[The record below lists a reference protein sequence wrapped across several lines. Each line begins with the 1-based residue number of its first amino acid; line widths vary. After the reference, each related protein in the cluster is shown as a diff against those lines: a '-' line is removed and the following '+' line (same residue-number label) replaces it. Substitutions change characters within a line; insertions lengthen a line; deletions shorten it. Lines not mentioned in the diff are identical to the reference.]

1 MGARKRLSV
10 GDMKILITGGTGV
23 NGAATA
29 RLLVSRGERP
39 VLLDNRV
46 DMSLIA
52 DIADDV
58 DVVTGDILDGAGLKD
73 LVAAHGITHI
83 AHMAALMP
91 GPAEANPSVAIA
103 IGVDGTLN
111 VLEAARACDIRR
123 VVYTSSNA
131 FIGNVGGKHGHPDF
145 VPLDESLPPNPA
157 DIYGVTKVCSETL
170 GNYYRKRHGIEFV
183 ALRYPSIYGPGK
195 LARHGVLALYG
206 KVIED
211 AMAGREFSIP
221 RGGDQRNDVVYV
233 GDVAHS
239 IVLALNAEGLAQW
252 TFNVGTA
259 RGVTLKDFAAVL
271 KGLFPDSRIEI
282 GDGLDFRDGYKQSY
296 CIFDIGKA
304 REQLGYSPQYDLERG
319 IEDYVASIRRLNLP
333 V

>member
-1 MGARKRLSV
+1 
-10 GDMKILITGGTGV
+10 MKILITGGTGV

-29 RLLVSRGERP
+29 RLLVSQGHRP

-46 DMSLIA
+46 DPSLIA
-52 DIADDV
+52 DIAGDV
-58 DVVTGDILDGAGLKD
+58 DVVVGDILDGAALREV
-73 LVAAHGITHI
+73 VAAHDVTHI

-91 GPAEANPSVAIA
+91 GPAEANPPLAIA

-111 VLEAARACDIRR
+111 VLEAARACAVRR

-131 FIGNVGGKHGHPDF
+131 YVGEIRGKHGDPEF
-145 VPLDESLPPNPA
+145 VPLDESHPPNPA

-170 GNYYRKRHGIEFV
+170 GNYYRKRHGVEFV

-206 KVIED
+206 KIIED
-211 AMAGREFSIP
+211 AIAGRGFAVA

-239 IVLALNAEGLAQW
+239 IVLALNAENLTQW
-252 TFNVGTA
+252 VFNIGTA
-259 RGVTLKDFAAVL
+259 RGVTLKDFAAEL
-271 KGLFPDSRIEI
+271 KRHFPDARFDI
-282 GDGLDFRDGYKQSY
+282 GPGLDFRDGYKQSY
-296 CIFDIGKA
+296 CKFDITKA
-304 REQLGYSPQYDLERG
+304 NEQLGYAPRYDLERG
-319 IEDYVASIRRLNLP
+319 VADYIDSVRRLGLE

>member
-1 MGARKRLSV
+1 
-10 GDMKILITGGTGV
+10 MKTLITGGTGV

-46 DMSLIA
+46 DPSLIA
-52 DIADDV
+52 DIAADV
-58 DVVTGDILDGAGLKD
+58 DVVTGDILDGAALKEV
-73 LVAAHGITHI
+73 VAGHDITHI
-83 AHMAALMP
+83 VHMAALMP
-91 GPAEANPSVAIA
+91 GPAEANPSLAIA

-111 VLEAARACDIRR
+111 VLEAARACGVRR

-131 FIGNVGGKHGHPDF
+131 FVGNIGGKHGHPDF

-157 DIYGVTKVCSETL
+157 DLYGVTKVCSETL
-170 GNYYRKRHGIEFV
+170 GNYYRKRYGVEFV

-206 KVIED
+206 KIIED
-211 AMAGREFSIP
+211 AMAGREVSIP
-221 RGGDQRNDVVYV
+221 RGGDQRNDAVYV

-239 IVLALNAEGLAQW
+239 VVLALDAEGLTQW
-252 TFNVGTA
+252 TFNIGTG
-259 RGVTLKDFAAVL
+259 RGVTLKDFADVL
-271 KGLFPDSRIEI
+271 KRIFPDARINI
-282 GDGLDFRDGYKQSY
+282 GSGLDFRDGYKQSY
-296 CIFDIGKA
+296 CVFDIGKA
-304 REQLGYSPQYDLERG
+304 REQLGYEPRYFLERG
-319 IEDYVASIRRLNLP
+319 IEAYIESIGRLGLP

>member
-1 MGARKRLSV
+1 
-10 GDMKILITGGTGV
+10 MKTLITGGTGV

-46 DMSLIA
+46 DPSLIA
-52 DIADDV
+52 DIAGDV
-58 DVVTGDILDGAGLKD
+58 DVVTGDILDGAALKET
-73 LVAAHGITHI
+73 VAAHGVTHI
-83 AHMAALMP
+83 VHMAALMP
-91 GPAEANPSVAIA
+91 GPAEANPPLAIA

-111 VLEAARACDIRR
+111 VLEAARAGNVQR

-131 FIGNVGGKHGHPDF
+131 FVGNITGKHGHPDF

-157 DIYGVTKVCSETL
+157 DLYGVTKVCSETL
-170 GNYYRKRHGIEFV
+170 GNYYCKRYGVEFV

-206 KVIED
+206 KIIED
-211 AMAGREFSIP
+211 AMAGREVAIP
-221 RGGDQRNDVVYV
+221 QGGDQRNDALYV

-239 IVLALNAEGLAQW
+239 VVLALNAKGPIQG
-252 TFNVGTA
+252 TFNIGTG
-259 RGVTLKDFAAVL
+259 RGVTLKDFGAVL
-271 KGLFPDSRIEI
+271 KRIFPDAKIDI
-282 GDGLDFRDGYKQSY
+282 GPGLDFRDGYKQSY
-296 CIFDIGKA
+296 CVFDIGKA
-304 REQLGYSPQYDLERG
+304 REQLGYEPQYDLEKG
-319 IEDYVASIRRLNLP
+319 VEDYIESIRRLGLP

>member
-1 MGARKRLSV
+1 
-10 GDMKILITGGTGV
+10 MKKTLITGGTGV
-23 NGAATA
+23 NGASTA
-29 RLLVSRGERP
+29 RLLVSRGQRP

-46 DMSLIA
+46 DLSLVA
-52 DIADDV
+52 DIVDDV
-58 DVVTGDILDGAGLKD
+58 DVVTGDILDGAALREV
-73 LVAAHGITHI
+73 VAAHGITHI
-83 AHMAALMP
+83 VHMAALMP
-91 GPAEANPSVAIA
+91 GPAEANPAAAIA

-131 FIGNVGGKHGHPDF
+131 FIGDVRGKHAHPDF
-145 VPLDESLPPNPA
+145 VPLDEFHPPNPM
-157 DIYGVTKVCSETL
+157 DMYGVTKVCSETL
-170 GNYYRKRHGIEFV
+170 GNYYRKRYGVDFV

-239 IVLALNAEGLAQW
+239 IILALNAEGLTQG
-252 TFNVGTA
+252 TFNIGTGW
-259 RGVTLKDFAAVL
+259 GVTLKDFAAVL
-271 KGLFPDSRIEI
+271 KRIFPDSRIDI
-282 GDGLDFRDGYKQSY
+282 GPGLDFREGYKQSY

-304 REQLGYSPQYDLERG
+304 REQLGYEPQYDLERG
-319 IEDYVASIRRLNLP
+319 IEDYVESIRKLDLP

>member
-1 MGARKRLSV
+1 
-10 GDMKILITGGTGV
+10 MKILITGGTGV

-29 RLLVSRGERP
+29 RLLVSRGQRP

-52 DIADDV
+52 DIAADV
-58 DVVTGDILDGAGLKD
+58 DVVTGDILDGAALREV
-73 LVAAHGITHI
+73 VAAHGITHI
-83 AHMAALMP
+83 VHMAALMP
-91 GPAEANPSVAIA
+91 GPAEANPALAIA

-111 VLEAARACDIRR
+111 VLEAARAGDIQR

-131 FIGNVGGKHGHPDF
+131 FIGDVRGKHGHPEF

-157 DIYGVTKVCSETL
+157 DMYGVTKVCSETL
-170 GNYYRKRHGIEFV
+170 GNYYRKRYGVDFV

-239 IVLALNAEGLAQW
+239 IVLALNAEGLTQG
-252 TFNVGTA
+252 TFNIGTG

-271 KGLFPDSRIEI
+271 KRHFPDSSLDI
-282 GDGLDFRDGYKQSY
+282 GPGLDFREGYKQSY

-319 IEDYVASIRRLNLP
+319 IGDYIESIRKLDLP

>member
-1 MGARKRLSV
+1 
-10 GDMKILITGGTGV
+10 
-23 NGAATA
+23 
-29 RLLVSRGERP
+29 

-52 DIADDV
+52 DIVDDV
-58 DVVTGDILDGAGLKD
+58 DVVTGDILDGAALREV
-73 LVAAHGITHI
+73 VAAHGITHI
-83 AHMAALMP
+83 VHMAALMP
-91 GPAEANPSVAIA
+91 GPAEANPAAAIA

-111 VLEAARACDIRR
+111 VLEAARACNIQR

-131 FIGNVGGKHGHPDF
+131 FIGDVRGKHGHPDF

-157 DIYGVTKVCSETL
+157 DMYGVTKVCSETL
-170 GNYYRKRHGIEFV
+170 GNYYRKRHGVDFV

-211 AMAGREFSIP
+211 AIAGREFSIP

-239 IVLALNAEGLAQW
+239 IVLALNAEGLTQG
-252 TFNVGTA
+252 TFNIGTG

-271 KGLFPDSRIEI
+271 NRLFPDSRIDI
-282 GDGLDFRDGYKQSY
+282 GPGLDFREGYKQSY

-304 REQLGYSPQYDLERG
+304 REQLGYEPQYDLERG
-319 IEDYVASIRRLNLP
+319 VEDYVESIRRLGL
-333 V
+333 VV

>member
-1 MGARKRLSV
+1 
-10 GDMKILITGGTGV
+10 MKILITGGTGV

-29 RLLVSRGERP
+29 RLLVSRGQRP

-52 DIADDV
+52 DIAADV
-58 DVVTGDILDGAGLKD
+58 DVVTGDILDGAGLREV
-73 LVAAHGITHI
+73 VAAHGITHI
-83 AHMAALMP
+83 VHMAALMP
-91 GPAEANPSVAIA
+91 GPAEANPTQAIA

-111 VLEAARACDIRR
+111 VLEAARAGNIQR

-131 FIGNVGGKHGHPDF
+131 FIGDVRGRHGHPEF
-145 VPLDESLPPNPA
+145 VPLDESRPPNPA
-157 DIYGVTKVCSETL
+157 DMYGVTKVCSETL
-170 GNYYRKRHGIEFV
+170 GNYYRKRYGVDFV

-239 IVLALNAEGLAQW
+239 IVLALNAEGLTQG
-252 TFNVGTA
+252 TFNIGTG

-271 KGLFPDSRIEI
+271 KRHFPDAGLDI
-282 GDGLDFRDGYKQSY
+282 GPGLDFREGYKQSY

-319 IEDYVASIRRLNLP
+319 IGDYIESIRRLDLP

>member
-1 MGARKRLSV
+1 
-10 GDMKILITGGTGV
+10 MKILITGGTGV
-23 NGAATA
+23 NGAASA

-46 DMSLIA
+46 DRSLIA
-52 DIADDV
+52 DIAGKV
-58 DVVTGDILDGAGLKD
+58 DLVTGDILDGAALREVVED
-73 LVAAHGITHI
+73 HGVTHI

-91 GPAEANPSVAIA
+91 GPAEANPRLAIA
-103 IGVDGTLN
+103 VGVDGTLN
-111 VLEAARACDIRR
+111 VLEAARACGVRR

-131 FIGNVGGKHGHPDF
+131 FVGEIQGKHGHPDF
-145 VPLDESLPPNPA
+145 TPLDESHPPDPA

-170 GNYYRKRHGIEFV
+170 GHYYRKRYGVEFV

-206 KVIED
+206 KLIED
-211 AMAGREFSIP
+211 AIAGRAFSIP

-239 IVLALNAEGLAQW
+239 VALALDARDLTQW
-252 TFNVGTA
+252 VFNIGTA
-259 RGVTLKDFAAVL
+259 RTVTLKDFAAVL
-271 KGLFPDSRIEI
+271 KHRFPDARLDI
-282 GDGLDFRDGYKQSY
+282 GPGLDFRNGYKQSY
-296 CIFDIGKA
+296 CKFDIRKA
-304 REQLGYSPQYDLERG
+304 GEQLGYTPQYDLERG
-319 IEDYVASIRRLNLP
+319 VADYIDSVRKLGLE

>member
-1 MGARKRLSV
+1 
-10 GDMKILITGGTGV
+10 MKILITGGTGV

-29 RLLVSRGERP
+29 RLLVSRGQRP

-52 DIADDV
+52 DIAADV
-58 DVVTGDILDGAGLKD
+58 DVVTGDILDGAALREV
-73 LVAAHGITHI
+73 VAAHGITHI
-83 AHMAALMP
+83 VHMAALMP
-91 GPAEANPSVAIA
+91 GPAEANPALAIA

-111 VLEAARACDIRR
+111 VLEAARAGDIQR

-131 FIGNVGGKHGHPDF
+131 FIGDVRGKHGHPEF

-157 DIYGVTKVCSETL
+157 DMYGVTKVCSETL
-170 GNYYRKRHGIEFV
+170 GNYYRKRYGVDFV

-195 LARHGVLALYG
+195 LVRHGVLALYG

-239 IVLALNAEGLAQW
+239 IVLALNAEGLTQG
-252 TFNVGTA
+252 TFNIGTG

-271 KGLFPDSRIEI
+271 KRHFPDSSLDI
-282 GDGLDFRDGYKQSY
+282 GPGLDFREGYKQSY

-319 IEDYVASIRRLNLP
+319 IGDYIESIRKLDLP

>member
-1 MGARKRLSV
+1 
-10 GDMKILITGGTGV
+10 MKILITGGTGV

-29 RLLVSRGERP
+29 RLLVSRGQRP

-52 DIADDV
+52 DIAADV
-58 DVVTGDILDGAGLKD
+58 DVVTGDILDGAALREV
-73 LVAAHGITHI
+73 VAAHGITHI
-83 AHMAALMP
+83 VHMAALMP
-91 GPAEANPSVAIA
+91 GPAEANPALAIA

-111 VLEAARACDIRR
+111 VLEAARAGDIQR

-131 FIGNVGGKHGHPDF
+131 FIGDVRGKHGHPEF

-157 DIYGVTKVCSETL
+157 DMYGVTKVCSETL
-170 GNYYRKRHGIEFV
+170 GNYYRKRYGLDFV

-211 AMAGREFSIP
+211 AMAGREFSVP

-239 IVLALNAEGLAQW
+239 IVLALNAEGLTQG
-252 TFNVGTA
+252 TFNIGTG

-271 KGLFPDSRIEI
+271 KRHFPDSSLDI
-282 GDGLDFRDGYKQSY
+282 GPGLDFREGYKQSY

-319 IEDYVASIRRLNLP
+319 IGDYIESIRKLDLP